1 MVDDF
6 ASRVAAAADE
16 MRRKAVEKEF
26 HTETREAL
34 PAEVQEL
41 LLEMADKI
49 NGLNLKQIE
58 TEKRLAIAESLLHD
72 IGSLCLKD
80 GAFNEQFARS
90 A

>member
-1 MVDDF
+1 VVDDF

-58 TEKRLAIAESLLHD
+58 TQKEIAD
-72 IGSLCLKD
+72 LKATV
-80 GAFNEQFARS
+80 GAFGSVTLNDLMRKS

>member
-41 LLEMADKI
+41 LLEMAD
-49 NGLNLKQIE
+49 QIRTLRQDMHE
-58 TEKRLAIAESLLHD
+58 LQATV
-72 IGSLCLKD
+72 
-80 GAFNEQFARS
+80 GAFGSVTLNDLMRKS

>member
-58 TEKRLAIAESLLHD
+58 TQKEIAD
-72 IGSLCLKD
+72 LKATV
-80 GAFNEQFARS
+80 GAFGSVTLNDLMRKS

>member
-1 MVDDF
+1 
-6 ASRVAAAADE
+6 

-58 TEKRLAIAESLLHD
+58 TQKEIAD
-72 IGSLCLKD
+72 LKATV
-80 GAFNEQFARS
+80 GAFGSVTLNDLMRKTA
-90 A
+90 

>member
-1 MVDDF
+1 
-6 ASRVAAAADE
+6 

-41 LLEMADKI
+41 LLEMAD
-49 NGLNLKQIE
+49 QIRTLRQDMHE
-58 TEKRLAIAESLLHD
+58 LQATV
-72 IGSLCLKD
+72 
-80 GAFNEQFARS
+80 GAFGSVTLNDLMRKS

>member
-26 HTETREAL
+26 HTETREAM

-58 TEKRLAIAESLLHD
+58 TQKEIAD
-72 IGSLCLKD
+72 LKATV
-80 GAFNEQFARS
+80 GAFGSVTLNDLMRKTA
-90 A
+90 